1 MCIRDR
7 FNFLLLFLIF
17 SWTLQAGSLPLQRL
31 AWQMEGGDVRSI
43 AGLCREY
50 VQKKLEAEKTFSLE
64 SLLKDPELA
73 QACHMAHFFALVGK
87 ERTYILHEL
96 KDREFV
102 KWLLDHPEAFE
113 KLAFARASGKDTLA
127 VLRSI
132 WVKEGKELAGVGFNM
147 ALGAALASSSRE
159 PEECEARYDFYKKS
173 FAEKKLFPQFITLE
187 PWEFGILF
195 QGRESIEELAWA
207 QEYSSRKKTF
217 KAQNAGYAA
226 CSFIPYRMKNK
237 QGVSVH
243 AGGAFY
249 DHKPV
254 SLQIYVE
261 YGGVCGAVSKG
272 AAGFVK
278 AKGIPSYTIGQP
290 GHCAFVWKGMDG
302 EWKIGNNIY
311 GWIWSEGGSGGP
323 WKGAVST
330 ITELPRFWKGE
341 NASSSNLCYYLS
353 LLAADSRKSE
363 VLLEEALKR
372 NPSNYSAWQALMR
385 KKGRLGEKDKL
396 ALLEQF
402 KKAFPGNPT
411 LWEYFVKR
419 ELGIDW
425 KKANGYAVYPRLLAE
440 NESWDSVDAYMRN
453 FCALARQDIPDMAG
467 KLSYEVKTKRSFFK
481 NWLKFYQQNKV
492 DRKVRVQTCAVL
504 EKALPHLLSREKTA
518 LQFLGFYGQVIDLWK
533 DKQLSARADACLTAW
548 LKEADKPSLRK
559 KMAEI
564 GLKAADH
571 LGDKKALVRY
581 AEAQNGY

>member
-1 MCIRDR
+1 M

-237 QGVSVH
+237 QGISVH

-402 KKAFPGNPT
+402 KKAYPGNPT

-453 FCALARQDIPDMAG
+453 FCALARKDIPDMAG

-548 LKEADKPSLRK
+548 LKEVDKPSLRK

>member
-1 MCIRDR
+1 MAR
-7 FNFLLLFLIF
+7 FLLLFLIL
-17 SWTLQAGSLPLQRL
+17 SWGLRGSDLPRQRL
-31 AWQMEGGDVRSI
+31 AWQMEGGDVRNI
-43 AGLCREY
+43 AGLCRQY
-50 VQKKLEAEKTFSLE
+50 VQTKLDAEKTFSVE
-64 SLLKDPELA
+64 PLLRNREVA
-73 QACHMAHFFALVGK
+73 QACYMAHFFTLVGK

-96 KDREFV
+96 KDSEFV
-102 KWLLDHPEAFE
+102 VWLLNHPEVFE
-113 KLAFARASGKDTLA
+113 KLAFAKASGKDTLA
-127 VLRSI
+127 VLRNI
-132 WVKEGKELAGVGFNM
+132 WLKEGRELSGVGLNM
-147 ALGAALASSSRE
+147 ALGAALISTSRK
-159 PEECEARYDFYKKS
+159 PEACEARYDFYKKS

-195 QGRESIEELAWA
+195 QGRESLEELAWA
-207 QEYSSRKKTF
+207 QNYTSRKKAF
-217 KAQNAGYAA
+217 NAGNAGYVA

-249 DHKPV
+249 DHKPI

-290 GHCAFVWKGMDG
+290 GHCAFVWKGTDG

-341 NASSSNLCYYLS
+341 DASASNLCYYLS
-353 LLAADSRKSE
+353 LLAADPQKAE
-363 VLLEEALKR
+363 VLLREALKR
-372 NPSNYSAWQALMR
+372 NASNYPAWQALMR
-385 KKGRLGEKDKL
+385 KKGRLAEKDKL
-396 ALLEQF
+396 VLLERF
-402 KKAFPGNPT
+402 KEAFPGNPT
-411 LWEYFVKR
+411 LWEYFMKK
-419 ELGIDW
+419 ELGLDW
-425 KKANGYAVYPRLLAE
+425 KKANGYDVYPKLLSQ

-453 FCALARQDIPDMAG
+453 FCALARNDIPDMAG
-467 KLSYEVKTKRSFFK
+467 KLPYEVKTKRIFFK
-481 NWLKFYQQNKV
+481 NWLKFYQQNKI

-504 EKALPHLLSREKTA
+504 EKALPPLLSHEKTA
-518 LQFLGFYGQVIDLWK
+518 LQFLGFYGQVLDLWK
-533 DKQLSARADACLTAW
+533 DKQLSARADTFLTAW
-548 LKEADKPSLRK
+548 LKEVDKASVRK

-564 GLKAADH
+564 GLKVADQ

-581 AEAQNGY
+581 AEARAGH

>member
-1 MCIRDR
+1 M

-132 WVKEGKELAGVGFNM
+132 GVKEGKELAGVGFNM

>member
-1 MCIRDR
+1 M

-173 FAEKKLFPQFITLE
+173 FAEKKSFPQFITLE

>member
-1 MCIRDR
+1 
-7 FNFLLLFLIF
+7 
-17 SWTLQAGSLPLQRL
+17 
-31 AWQMEGGDVRSI
+31 MEGGDVRSI

-237 QGVSVH
+237 QGISVH

-453 FCALARQDIPDMAG
+453 FCALARKDIPDMAG

-548 LKEADKPSLRK
+548 LKEVDKPSLRK

>member
-1 MCIRDR
+1 M

-237 QGVSVH
+237 QGGSVH